1 VGLATIVSALT
12 TKAPAGAV
20 LALALTVVAAVM
32 FTVGW
37 RLAVARRYTAHR
49 RVQIAAVVL
58 SSAVIAAW
66 MIRSFVLYIA
76 PQIPARLSQR
86 AYAVATVHAVVGA
99 IALVLGVYV
108 VLAALELLSPR
119 LRFRHFKPFMRS
131 SYALYLL
138 GTLTGVLLYAVA
150 YAGLG

>member
-1 VGLATIVSALT
+1 VGFAAIVSTLT
-12 TKAPAGAV
+12 TKAPTGAV
-20 LALALTVVAAVM
+20 VALALTVVAAGM

-76 PQIPARLSQR
+76 PQIPARLGQR
-86 AYAVATVHAVVGA
+86 AYAVATVHAVVGV
-99 IALVLGVYV
+99 IAAVLGIYV
-108 VLAALELLSPR
+108 VLAALELLPPR
-119 LRFRHFKPFMRS
+119 LRFTHFKPFMRT

-138 GTLTGVLLYAVA
+138 GALTGVVLYAVA